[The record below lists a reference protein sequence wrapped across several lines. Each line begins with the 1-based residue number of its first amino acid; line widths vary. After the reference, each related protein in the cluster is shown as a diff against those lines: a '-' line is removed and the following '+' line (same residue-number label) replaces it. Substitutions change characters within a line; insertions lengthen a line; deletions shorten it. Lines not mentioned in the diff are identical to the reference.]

1 MANRRVIQDKDN
13 FMEMRWSPVVVLS
26 ILFHV
31 AVFSM
36 ILFVPESISTTRSID
51 GIIYEVNLVEMP
63 AGGDKRH
70 KGTTAVKG
78 QEAKAVAIK
87 DTKAK
92 KARRIKAPEKKEKP
106 VVIAKRTVKKKTS
119 PVKKPKVS
127 SSQLIDRAIS
137 RIKKKVKSE
146 DYVHD
151 IDRVISRL
159 ESEVKGRY
167 GTGSKGGQIASGI
180 PIRIYQMEAENWI
193 KSNWSYP
200 VAIQSQKNL
209 EAVVVVM
216 VKRDGAI
223 LKTKFK
229 KRSSS
234 AIFDESVSK
243 AIERSDPLPPFPEGY
258 RKSYEEFVIN
268 FNLKEV
274 ENQ

>member
-1 MANRRVIQDKDN
+1 
-13 FMEMRWSPVVVLS
+13 MEMRWSPVVALS
-26 ILFHV
+26 IFFHV

-63 AGGDKRH
+63 AGGDQKHKR
-70 KGTTAVKG
+70 TTAVKG

-87 DTKAK
+87 AT
-92 KARRIKAPEKKEKP
+92 KARRIKVPEKKEKP

-167 GTGSKGGQIASGI
+167 GTGSKGGQPTSGI

-200 VAIQSQKNL
+200 VAIQNQKNL

-223 LKTKFK
+223 LKTKFN
-229 KRSSS
+229 KRSLS